1 MKIFVS
7 WSGGK
12 DCMFALFRHLHHNPN
27 TEVHA
32 LLHMKRKTS
41 AHGFGED
48 VIIEQADAMDVP
60 LCIQSVGADGYEAAF
75 KAALEQ
81 FKAEGVFAGVF
92 GDIYLEEHKVWVE
105 RVCGEVGVQPLF
117 PLWGE
122 GTSDLI
128 KDFVSLG
135 FKTLIVAMRSDLK
148 PDVFLGRVID
158 QEFIKEF
165 GQLPD
170 VDLCG
175 EHGEYHTYVFDGPL
189 FKRRAT
195 YTVGETYEEK
205 KHRILPIRAK
215 Q

>member
-12 DCMFALFRHLHHNPN
+12 DCMFALFRHLQDHPG

-48 VIIEQADAMDVP
+48 VIIEQAEAMGIP
-60 LCIQSVGADGYEAAF
+60 LCIQTVGPDGYEAAF
-75 KAALEQ
+75 KGALEH
-81 FKAEGVFAGVF
+81 FKAEGVFTGLF

-105 RVCGEVGVQPLF
+105 RVCSEVGVRPLF

-122 GTSDLI
+122 TTPDLI
-128 KDFVSLG
+128 KDFVSSG
-135 FKTLIVAMRSDLK
+135 FKTLVVAMRSDLK
-148 PDVFLGRVID
+148 PDVFLGRIID
-158 QEFIKEF
+158 EKFINEF
-165 GQLPD
+165 GQLSD

-189 FKRRAT
+189 FRRSAT
-195 YTVGETYEEK
+195 YAMGEIYEEK
-205 KHRILPIRAK
+205 KHRILPIHAK